1 MLGMCPC
8 GGLITCSDLFPRM
21 SILEGADVRKL
32 PKLRLPRLPL
42 ASDNFESFVAD
53 IYREEAV
60 QKVAISLGKVTRR
73 AERTIRQPGQSSCS
87 IAAADSMVTRN

>member
-1 MLGMCPC
+1 M
-8 GGLITCSDLFPRM
+8 
-21 SILEGADVRKL
+21 
-32 PKLRLPRLPL
+32 